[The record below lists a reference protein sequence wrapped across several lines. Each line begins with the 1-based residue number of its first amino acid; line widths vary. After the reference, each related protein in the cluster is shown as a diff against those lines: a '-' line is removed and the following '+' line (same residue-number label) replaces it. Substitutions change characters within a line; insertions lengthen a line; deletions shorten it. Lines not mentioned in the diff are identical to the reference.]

1 VEKSTAENPKTFAF
15 EKNMQG
21 SKFYVST
28 KTRAY
33 RFTLERM
40 DVPRLREK

>member
-1 VEKSTAENPKTFAF
+1 VERSTVENPKTFAF
-15 EKNMQG
+15 EKNKQG

-33 RFTLERM
+33 RFTVERM
-40 DVPRLREK
+40 DFRRLRE